1 MTEAITRRF
10 LGLEELPPASV
21 TRLWLDLL
29 DDGLGRPICIP
40 VLIAKVSADGPTA
53 GITAAVHGNELNGVP
68 VIHGLFAKMDLEK
81 LRGTVVA
88 VPVVNVPAF
97 LRHHRLLD
105 EGFDLNHVFPGDERG
120 NFAQVYAHRI
130 VERVLRHVDFL
141 VDLHTASTGRVN
153 CLYVRADMKNE
164 FAARMA
170 YLQRPQIIVHSPPS
184 DGTLRGAADALGIP
198 AITVEV
204 GSPSRFQGEYV
215 RRAGV
220 GLRAVLTEWEMLP
233 QRQIALGEPPIL
245 CRKSAWL
252 YTDEGGLL
260 KVLPKVTDPVHK
272 GEPVARIVD
281 AFGDPVREYTS
292 PSDGVVIG
300 HSVDPVASAGA
311 RILHIGIL
319 ADARSHLV
327 ERA

>member
-1 MTEAITRRF
+1 MDIPTRRH
-10 LGLEELPPASV
+10 LGLDELQPASI

-29 DDGLGRPICIP
+29 DDGLGRPICVP
-40 VLIAKVSADGPTA
+40 VIIARGAQDGPIA

-68 VIHGLFAKMDLEK
+68 VIHGLFAKMDLER

-97 LRHHRLLD
+97 LRHHRLFD
-105 EGFDLNHVFPGDERG
+105 EGFDLNHVFPGNEAG

-153 CLYVRADMKNE
+153 CLYVRADMKHE

-170 YLQRPQIIVHSPPS
+170 YLQRPHIIVHNPPS

-204 GSPSRFQGEYV
+204 GSPSRFQNEYV

-220 GLRAVLTEWEMLP
+220 GLRAVLVEWEMLP
-233 QRQIALGEPPIL
+233 ARQIAMGDPPIV
-245 CRKSAWL
+245 CRKSLWL
-252 YTDEGGLL
+252 FTDEGGLL
-260 KVLPKVTDPVHK
+260 EVLPRVTDHVKK

-281 AFGDPVREYTS
+281 VFGEPVKEYVS
-292 PSDGVVIG
+292 PADGVVIG
-300 HSVDPVASAGA
+300 HSVDPVASAGG
-311 RILHIGIL
+311 RILHLGLL
-319 ADARSHLV
+319 ADARSNLV
-327 ERA
+327 ERQ